1 MKNKF
6 IINVF
11 LVLFCLSFAN
21 KLSANELTFDTTTI
35 EISDDGNIINATE
48 GTVKSIES
56 SIEIKA
62 NKFNYNKSLSILYAT
77 DGIAKSTES
86 NIEIKADNFKFSKNL
101 SILNA
106 FGNVEIKDL
115 KNNILLKS
123 ESIFYNLKN
132 ENIKSN
138 TDSTIN
144 DFLGS
149 YISMK
154 NFNYNINSN
163 IIKVNKVKLIDT
175 KKNVTESEKAYINLN
190 SKKLIG
196 KDITINLINEGFEKD
211 NEPRLKGNS
220 IVSDVNG
227 SSIQKGVFTTCKKND
242 DCPPWQLSAEEIVHN
257 KKKQT
262 IYYKNAWLKLYDH
275 PVFYFPKFF
284 HPDPTV
290 KRQSGFLMP
299 SIGNSSS
306 LGSSLNIPYYN
317 VLADNK
323 DLTISPRLYS
333 GENLLLQS
341 EYRQINVKSNHILDL
356 SLLTE
361 KNTNSKSHFFSKSTK
376 QLDFINFD
384 ESVLNLQIQQTSS
397 DTYLKTHK
405 LKSPIINDN
414 SLLTSTLGFSAYRED
429 LSFNTNIYVYE
440 NLSKKNN
447 DRYEIILPDYNLTK
461 ELKNNTNVDGTFSIN
476 SSGYMK
482 NYDTNVYEKVII
494 NDLVFDSSANITNSG
509 FKNNYSFLIKNI
521 NTDADKS
528 KKYKHTRDHKIAS
541 IVQYESSY
549 PLQKE
554 KDDYYNIINPMVS
567 FKFSPNNSR
576 NMRTDDKK
584 IDVTNIFS
592 FNRLGVDDSVEGGA
606 SVTYGTEFSKIN
618 KLNDRQ
624 IFKGKIANI
633 FRVEEDKNLP
643 SNIGKK
649 TSDIVAG
656 LIYNPNSIF
665 KMNYNFSVDNNLND
679 TNHQM
684 LETEFSVNN
693 FITSFE
699 YLNENNT
706 IKKESYI
713 SNKTIYNFDDV
724 NSLRF
729 EIRENKKTNLTE
741 YYNLIYQYRNDC
753 LIAAIEYNKD
763 YYSVGDLKPEEN
775 LFFKLTIIPFG
786 EASSP
791 SLKK

>member
-21 KLSANELTFDTTTI
+21 KLSANELTFDTATI

-56 SIEIKA
+56 SFEIKA
-62 NKFNYNKSLSILYAT
+62 NRFNYNKSLSILYAN

-86 NIEIKADNFKFSKNL
+86 NIEIKADNFKFSENL

-132 ENIKSN
+132 KNIKSN

-163 IIKVNKVKLIDT
+163 IIKVNNVKLIDT

-196 KDITINLINEGFEKD
+196 KDITINLINESFEKD

-227 SSIQKGVFTTCKKND
+227 STIQKGVFTTCKKND

-257 KKKQT
+257 KKKKT
-262 IYYKNAWLKLYDH
+262 IYYKNAWLKLYDQ

-299 SIGNSSS
+299 SIGNSST

-323 DLTISPRLYS
+323 DLTISPRFYS

-341 EYRQINVKSNHILDL
+341 EYRQINAKSNHILDL
-356 SLLTE
+356 SLLTQ

-384 ESVLNLQIQQTSS
+384 ESVLTLQIQQTSS

-414 SLLTSTLGFSAYRED
+414 GLLTSTLGLSAYRED
-429 LSFNTNIYVYE
+429 LSFDTNIYVYE

-447 DRYEIILPDYNLTK
+447 DRYEVILPDYNLSK

-476 SSGYMK
+476 SSGYIK
-482 NYDTNVYEKVII
+482 NYDTNVYEKVIV

-541 IVQYESSY
+541 IVQYDSSY
-549 PLQKE
+549 PLKKE
-554 KDDYYNIINPMVS
+554 RGDYYNILNPMVS

-592 FNRLGVDDSVEGGA
+592 FNRLGVNESVEGGA

-618 KLNDRQ
+618 KSNSRQ

-643 SNIGKK
+643 SNIGEK

-665 KMNYNFSVDNNLND
+665 KMNYNFSLDNNLND
-679 TNHQM
+679 TNYQM
-684 LETEFSVNN
+684 LETEFKVNN
-693 FITSFE
+693 LITSFE

-706 IKKESYI
+706 INKESYI
-713 SNKTIYNFDDV
+713 SNKTIYNFDNV
-724 NSLRF
+724 NSLGF

-786 EASSP
+786 EANSP
-791 SLKK
+791 SLRK

>member
-21 KLSANELTFDTTTI
+21 KLSANELTFDTATI

-56 SIEIKA
+56 SFEIKA
-62 NKFNYNKSLSILYAT
+62 NRFNYNKSLSILYAN

-86 NIEIKADNFKFSKNL
+86 NIEIKADNFKFSENL

-123 ESIFYNLKN
+123 ESILYNLKN
-132 ENIKSN
+132 KNIKSN

-163 IIKVNKVKLIDT
+163 IIKVNNVKLIDT

-196 KDITINLINEGFEKD
+196 KDITINLINESFEKD

-227 SSIQKGVFTTCKKND
+227 STIQKGVFTTCKKND

-257 KKKQT
+257 KKKKT
-262 IYYKNAWLKLYDH
+262 IYYKNAWLKLYDQ

-299 SIGNSSS
+299 SIGNSST

-323 DLTISPRLYS
+323 DLTISPRFYS

-341 EYRQINVKSNHILDL
+341 EYRQINAKSNHILDL
-356 SLLTE
+356 SLLTQ

-384 ESVLNLQIQQTSS
+384 ESVLTLQIQQTSS

-414 SLLTSTLGFSAYRED
+414 GLLTSTLGLSAYRED
-429 LSFNTNIYVYE
+429 LSFDTNIYVYE

-447 DRYEIILPDYNLTK
+447 DRYEVILPDYNLSK

-476 SSGYMK
+476 SSGYIK
-482 NYDTNVYEKVII
+482 NYDTNVYEKVIV

-541 IVQYESSY
+541 IVQYDSSY
-549 PLQKE
+549 PLKKE
-554 KDDYYNIINPMVS
+554 RGDYYNILNPMVS

-592 FNRLGVDDSVEGGA
+592 FNRLGVNESVEGGA

-618 KLNDRQ
+618 KSNSRQ

-643 SNIGKK
+643 SNIGEK

-665 KMNYNFSVDNNLND
+665 KMNYNFSLDNNLND
-679 TNHQM
+679 TNYQM
-684 LETEFSVNN
+684 LETEFKVNN
-693 FITSFE
+693 LITSFE

-706 IKKESYI
+706 INKESYI
-713 SNKTIYNFDDV
+713 SNKTIYNFDNV
-724 NSLRF
+724 NSLGF

-786 EASSP
+786 EANSP
-791 SLKK
+791 SLRK